1 VELHARYWPVLP
13 GSLTDVAG
21 AQRLR
26 GCAGALRAA
35 PLRFGWS
42 VHSPSVEHETRAGC
56 LMTLMNI
63 PLISEEL
70 RAKALGFTRR
80 PRELLIGGD
89 WRPARSGACF
99 DVIDPATGA
108 IFAHAAAGDAPDV
121 DQAVAAARTA
131 FERSWGTSM
140 PAFRARLLLKL
151 ADLIEANGDEL
162 ALLET
167 LDNGMPFR
175 MARMAAT
182 FGAAESLRYHA
193 GWATKIG
200 GETINPS
207 VPGEWHTF
215 TLREPVGVVGQ
226 IVPWNFPLVMAVAK
240 IAAALTVGCTVVL
253 KPAEQ
258 TPLSAIR
265 LGELV
270 LEAGFPPGVVNIV
283 TGFGETAGRALV
295 AHPDVNKIAFTGS
308 TPVGKEILRACA
320 GNLKRVTLELGG
332 KSPVIIFP
340 DADLGPATDV
350 AARGI
355 FMNTGQVCAAG
366 SRLFV
371 HERVFDRVVED
382 AATDLGPVVSDEQRQ
397 RVTGYVR
404 AGIEDGA
411 RVLTGGDPV
420 PGPGFFMQPTV
431 LAGTT
436 AGMKV
441 VREEIFG
448 PVLCAMSF
456 SDSDVDAIARLA
468 NDTDYGLA
476 ASIWT
481 RDITVAHRL
490 ARRIKAGSVRI
501 NTAGSVDPAV
511 PLGGFKQSGWGRE
524 NGREGTEIYTEVKS
538 VTVGLT

>member
-1 VELHARYWPVLP
+1 MN
-13 GSLTDVAG
+13 
-21 AQRLR
+21 
-26 GCAGALRAA
+26 AA
-35 PLRFGWS
+35 
-42 VHSPSVEHETRAGC
+42 
-56 LMTLMNI
+56 
-63 PLISEEL
+63 LISGDL
-70 RAKALGFTRR
+70 YSKAQEFTRR
-80 PRELLIGGD
+80 PRELLIGGR
-89 WRPARSGACF
+89 WQPAKSGASF
-99 DVIDPATGA
+99 EVVDPSNGRT
-108 IFAHAAAGDAPDV
+108 FAHAAAGDAADI
-121 DQAVAAARTA
+121 DAAVKAARAA
-131 FERSWGTSM
+131 FDGPWGMSM

-175 MARMAAT
+175 MARMVAA

-200 GETINPS
+200 GETINLS
-207 VPGEWHTF
+207 APGEWHAY

-226 IVPWNFPLVMAVAK
+226 IVPWNFPLAMAVAK

-258 TPLSAIR
+258 TPLSTVR
-265 LGELV
+265 LGELI

-371 HERVFDRVVED
+371 HEKVFDQVVEGVVARARALKLGAGTD
-382 AATDLGPVVSDEQRQ
+382 SATDLGPVVSEEQRR
-397 RVTGYVR
+397 RVTGYIR
-404 AGIEDGA
+404 AGIDDGA
-411 RVLTGGDPV
+411 RLLTGGGEV
-420 PGPGFFMQPTV
+420 PGPGYFVEPAVF
-431 LAGTT
+431 ADTT
-436 AGMKV
+436 ANMKV

-456 SDSDVDAIARLA
+456 SESDVDAIARMA

-481 RDITVAHRL
+481 RDISVAHRL

-501 NTAGSVDPAV
+501 NTAGSVDAAM

-524 NGREGTEIYTEVKS
+524 NGYDGTLIYTEVKS

>member
-1 VELHARYWPVLP
+1 MNAA
-13 GSLTDVAG
+13 SISDD
-21 AQRLR
+21 
-26 GCAGALRAA
+26 LRA
-35 PLRFGWS
+35 RVS
-42 VHSPSVEHETRAGC
+42 
-56 LMTLMNI
+56 
-63 PLISEEL
+63 
-70 RAKALGFTRR
+70 GFTQR
-80 PRELLIGGD
+80 PRELLIGGR
-89 WRPARSGACF
+89 WRPALSGASF
-99 DVIDPATGA
+99 DVVDPANGQV
-108 IFAHAAAGDAPDV
+108 FAHAAAGDAADI
-121 DQAVAAARTA
+121 DAAVMAARAA
-131 FERSWGTSM
+131 FEGPWGASM
-140 PAFRARLLLKL
+140 PAYRARLLLKL
-151 ADLIEANGDEL
+151 ADLIEANSDEL

-167 LDNGMPFR
+167 LDNGMPLR
-175 MARMAAT
+175 MARMVAA

-207 VPGEWHTF
+207 VPGEWHAY

-226 IVPWNFPLVMAVAK
+226 IVPWNFPLAMAVAK

-258 TPLSAIR
+258 TPLSTVR
-265 LGELV
+265 LGELIM
-270 LEAGFPPGVVNIV
+270 EAGFPPGTVNIV
-283 TGFGETAGRALV
+283 TGYGETAGRALV
-295 AHPDVNKIAFTGS
+295 AHAGVDKIAFTGS

-320 GNLKRVTLELGG
+320 ASLKRVTLELGG

-371 HERVFDRVVED
+371 HEAVFDQVVEGVVARARALKLGPGID
-382 AATDLGPVVSDEQRQ
+382 ASTDLGPVVSEEQRG
-397 RVTGYVR
+397 RVTGYIR
-404 AGIEDGA
+404 SGIEEGA
-411 RVLTGGDPV
+411 RVLTGGGAV
-420 PGPGFFMQPTV
+420 AGPGYFVEPTV

-456 SDSDVDAIARLA
+456 ANADVDAIARMA
-468 NDTDYGLA
+468 NDTEYGLA

-481 RDITVAHRL
+481 RDIAVAHRL

-501 NTAGSVDPAV
+501 NTAGSVDAAL

-524 NGREGTEIYTEVKS
+524 NGREGTEIYTEIKS
-538 VTVGLT
+538 VTVGLA

>member
-1 VELHARYWPVLP
+1 
-13 GSLTDVAG
+13 
-21 AQRLR
+21 
-26 GCAGALRAA
+26 
-35 PLRFGWS
+35 
-42 VHSPSVEHETRAGC
+42 
-56 LMTLMNI
+56 MNA
-63 PLISEEL
+63 PLISDDL
-70 RAKALGFTRR
+70 RAKALAFTRR
-80 PRELLIGGD
+80 PRELLIGGR
-89 WRPARSGACF
+89 WRPAQSGACF
-99 DVIDPATGA
+99 DVIDPADGRV
-108 IFAHAAAGDAPDV
+108 FAHAASGDAADV
-121 DQAVAAARTA
+121 DAAVAAARAA
-131 FERSWGTSM
+131 FDGAWGTSM
-140 PAFRARLLLKL
+140 PAYRARLLLKL

-182 FGAAESLRYHA
+182 VGAAESLRYHA

-207 VPGEWHTF
+207 VPGEWHAF

-226 IVPWNFPLVMAVAK
+226 IVPWNFPLAMAVAK

-283 TGFGETAGRALV
+283 TGYGETAGRALV

-308 TPVGKEILRACA
+308 TPVGKEILRTCA

-340 DADLGPATDV
+340 DADLGAATEV

-371 HERVFDRVVED
+371 HERVFDQVVEGVVARARALKLGAGTD
-382 AATDLGPVVSDEQRQ
+382 AATDLGPVVSDAQRQ
-397 RVTGYVR
+397 RVTGYIR
-404 AGIEDGA
+404 SGIEDGA
-411 RVLTGGDPV
+411 RVLTGGGPV
-420 PGPGFFMQPTV
+420 AGPGFFVQPTV

-436 AGMKV
+436 AGMTV

-456 SDSDVDAIARLA
+456 SDSDVNAIARLA

-490 ARRIKAGSVRI
+490 ARRIRAGSVRI

>member
-1 VELHARYWPVLP
+1 
-13 GSLTDVAG
+13 
-21 AQRLR
+21 
-26 GCAGALRAA
+26 
-35 PLRFGWS
+35 
-42 VHSPSVEHETRAGC
+42 
-56 LMTLMNI
+56 MNAV
-63 PLISEEL
+63 LISDEL
-70 RAKALGFTRR
+70 NAKARAFTQR
-80 PRELLIGGD
+80 PRELLIGGS
-89 WRPARSGACF
+89 WRPAHSGETF
-99 DVIDPATGA
+99 EVIDPANGEV
-108 IFAHAAAGDAPDV
+108 FAHAAAGDAADI
-121 DQAVAAARTA
+121 DDAVKAARGA
-131 FERSWGTSM
+131 FEGAWGMSM
-140 PAFRARLLLKL
+140 PGFRARLLLKL

-162 ALLET
+162 GLLET
-167 LDNGMPFR
+167 LDNGMPWR

-200 GETINPS
+200 GETINLS
-207 VPGEWHTF
+207 VPGEWHAY

-226 IVPWNFPLVMAVAK
+226 IVPWNFPFVMAVAK

-265 LGELV
+265 LGELI
-270 LEAGFPPGVVNIV
+270 LQAGFPPGVVNIV
-283 TGFGETAGRALV
+283 TGLGQTAGRALV

-332 KSPVIIFP
+332 KSPVVIFP
-340 DADLGPATDV
+340 DADLGPATEV

-371 HERVFDRVVED
+371 HEKVFDQVVDGVVAKAKALKLGAGID
-382 AATDLGPVVSDEQRQ
+382 AATDLGPVVSDKQRM
-397 RVTGYVR
+397 RVNGYIR
-404 AGIEDGA
+404 AGIEGGA
-411 RVLTGGDPV
+411 RVLTGGGEV
-420 PGPGFFMQPTV
+420 AGPGYFVQPTV
-431 LAGTT
+431 LADTT
-436 AGMKV
+436 ANMTVVSAMK
-441 VREEIFG
+441 
-448 PVLCAMSF
+448 F
-456 SDSDVDAIARLA
+456 SDTDVDAIARMA
-468 NDTDYGLA
+468 NDTEYGLA

-490 ARRIKAGSVRI
+490 AKRIKAGSVRI
-501 NTAGSVDPAV
+501 NTAGSVDAAM